1 MLANPGFWLII
12 VGVLLM
18 VAAFLGLAFSRIGN
32 DSPIHNGGGGD
43 QQTRVPTDL
52 RNPFSTESPDKAKP
66 KRTPRPVS

>member
-43 QQTRVPTDL
+43 QQTRVFEIHFQQRAPTKPSQKERPD
-52 RNPFSTESPDKAKP
+52 PFHD
-66 KRTPRPVS
+66 RR